1 MTHFKSYVGSIVL
14 AGLLLQGCGG
24 SDNSTDSVDTQIDTP
39 ADTPSAS
46 FVKAQAKFNT
56 ATAAFAGASTED
68 VAKAQ
73 SELTLK
79 MLALYNSDADV
90 KAFMDKLMAENG
102 ASKIEAATAMAE
114 SITTT
119 TSTQQAP
126 SRGLL
131 SGLTDK
137 VKDALTDT
145 LDTSVGN
152 SVTGAA
158 FDVVLNSEG
167 VTVVMIDLARK
178 SETTSQIMVD
188 SLEANWELTYKMC
201 PMLRESTEFGEKF
214 TALAEEMPMVGEFFF
229 ARIDSTMYACLADA
243 MLLSNDNSVHD
254 DSVSMSTNGYMG
266 LLMDRYAAKFFITP
280 EENVSAQD
288 RETRRDDNFISL
300 LLDTGANATYDSAT
314 QTFTGHGDANELT
327 NEKFFYSLFK
337 TPDST
342 NSFVNAMKKVDLS
355 TRVMLM
361 DTIFM
366 GGKMGAENIDTL
378 QGKMNVIA
386 IGSSMY
392 DGIYGTSD
400 AATAQQQAGY
410 GFGAYAGAFL
420 GFAGLIPSDRFL
432 PYGKAFMDAGY
443 QYASFHGI
451 DVWEGVYAAGKD
463 AWNNYQETSDTA
475 EENANGAPSRSAG
488 KGIIASDWYDDTLD
502 LLSQAWTN
510 AASDLDFSTLYDS
523 FSDENTSLVATL
535 TDSANIA
542 YATVLDGRDEN
553 NNTVYGTN
561 ISNGLVNNDDV
572 YGVHGLIEL
581 AMQEDIYY
589 LECGNR
595 STDYIDGLDVTCEN
609 NTSYTM
615 DNAKAGFRLPPFADL
630 TMDFAYTTAK
640 DGAMAYADKNFDAA
654 FFADINASQ
663 LIDYLGLDANNTY
676 IPNWML
682 AINWL
687 KAPELISNSDYADY
701 DYAFDFNSG
710 YLDIYVI
717 SKEENLSNV
726 IDFSA
731 LTTTEIVKVEM
742 GDDSIIAV
750 DEAGLTIDNYY
761 VYKVRAVTPAD
772 VEAALALLAGYKD
785 SALEA
790 IGIDSSNTAD
800 VATEDSNTTAG

>member
-14 AGLLLQGCGG
+14 AGLLLQGCGS
-24 SDNSTDSVDTQIDTP
+24 SDNSTDSVDAP
-39 ADTPSAS
+39 ADNTPSAS
-46 FVKAQAKFNT
+46 LVQAQAKFDT

-68 VAKAQ
+68 AAKAQ

-90 KAFMDKLMAENG
+90 KAFMDKIMAENG
-102 ASKIEAATAMAE
+102 VSKTEAAAAMAKAMTTE
-114 SITTT
+114 SSSTQTAPNRGILSSITD
-119 TSTQQAP
+119 P
-126 SRGLL
+126 
-131 SGLTDK
+131 LTDV
-137 VKDALTDT
+137 VKDALVDT

-152 SVTGAA
+152 TVTGAA

-178 SETTSQIMVD
+178 SETTSQVMVD

-229 ARIDSTMYACLADA
+229 ERIDSTMYACLTDA
-243 MLLSNDNSVHD
+243 MLLSNDDAVHD

-266 LLMDRYAAKFFITP
+266 LLMDRYATKYFITP
-280 EENVSAQD
+280 DATITD
-288 RETRRDDNFISL
+288 RNQRLNDNFVSL
-300 LLDTGANATYDSAT
+300 LLDTGVNATYDSNT
-314 QTFTGHGDANELT
+314 STFTGHGDANELT

-337 TPDST
+337 TPGST

-400 AATAQQQAGY
+400 AATATQQAGY

-420 GFAGLIPSDRFL
+420 GFAGLIPSDRYMA
-432 PYGKAFMDAGY
+432 YGKAFMDAGY

-451 DVWEGVYAAGKD
+451 NVWEGVYAAGKE
-463 AWNNYQETSDTA
+463 AWDNYQGTADTA
-475 EENANGAPSRSAG
+475 EANANTAPSRSAG

-502 LLSQAWTN
+502 LLSQAWSN
-510 AASDLDFSTLYDS
+510 AAGDLDFSTLYDS

-542 YATVLDGRDEN
+542 YATVIDGRDEN
-553 NNTVYGTN
+553 NNTVYGTE
-561 ISNGLVNNDDV
+561 ISNGIVNNDNV
-572 YGVHGLIEL
+572 YGIHGLIEL

-595 STDYIDGLDVTCEN
+595 STDYVGLSAPTCEN
-609 NTSYTM
+609 NNSYTI
-615 DNAKAGFRLPPFADL
+615 DDAKAGFTLPPFADL
-630 TMDFAYTTAK
+630 TMSFAYTTAK
-640 DGAMAYADKNFDAA
+640 DGAMAYADKNFNAA

-663 LIDYLGLDANNTY
+663 LIEYLGLDENNTY

-687 KAPELISNSDYADY
+687 KAPELISNSEYADY

-717 SKEENLSNV
+717 SKEENLSDV